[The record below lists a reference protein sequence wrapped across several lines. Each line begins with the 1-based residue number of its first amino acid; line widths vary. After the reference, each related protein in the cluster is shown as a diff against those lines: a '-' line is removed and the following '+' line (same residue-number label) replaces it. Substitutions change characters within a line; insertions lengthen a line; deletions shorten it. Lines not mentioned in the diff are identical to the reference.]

1 MNMKNVELSEK
12 ELFFMYKAL
21 CFYEQKMKV
30 LLKDEEET
38 IMLNDIEISKLQ
50 SKMLREKIYGVINR
64 DN

>member
-1 MNMKNVELSEK
+1 MKNVELSEK

-21 CFYEQKMKV
+21 CLYEQKMKV